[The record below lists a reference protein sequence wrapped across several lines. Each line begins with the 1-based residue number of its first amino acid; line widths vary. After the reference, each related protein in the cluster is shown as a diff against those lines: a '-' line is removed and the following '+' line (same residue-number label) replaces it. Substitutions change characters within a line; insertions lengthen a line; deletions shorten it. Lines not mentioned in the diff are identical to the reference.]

1 MLWGACL
8 EYKHETGPAIPEI
21 ATHLSGARND
31 GKGREMASIESVKA
45 REILDSRGNPTIEV
59 EVVLVDGTAGV
70 SSVPSGASTGK
81 YEALELRDGD
91 KSRYGG
97 LGVLKAIKHINGE
110 IASTIVGMS
119 ALEQAAIDQRLIELD
134 GTANKARLGANALLG
149 TSLAVAKA
157 GASFRGI
164 PLYRYLGGARANLL
178 PVPMLNILNGGK
190 HALGSTDF
198 QEFMIMP
205 VGAAN
210 FNKALQISSEVYHS
224 LLKVLGDKGLSTN
237 VGDEGGFAPRL
248 PSNKDALEL
257 ILAAIDMA
265 GYKAG
270 QDLFI
275 ALDPAASTFYQGGK
289 HHSAHGKYVLSQE
302 GVTLSS
308 TEMIDFYVKLAS
320 DYPVVSI
327 EDGLAEDDWASWS
340 LLTAQLGKQTQIVG
354 DDLYATNMERLEKGI
369 AQKASNSILIKPNQI
384 GTLSETLAVT
394 KRAQQAGW
402 TTIISHRSGETEDTT
417 IADLAV
423 ASNAGLIKAGAPCR
437 SERLAKYNRL
447 LRIEEELRGTAQ
459 YPGKKALYNL
469 ERIK

>member
-1 MLWGACL
+1 MRLL
-8 EYKHETGPAIPEI
+8 RY
-21 ATHLSGARND
+21 ARND
-31 GKGREMASIESVKA
+31 GKAMEIASIKSVKA

-59 EVVLVDGTAGV
+59 EVVLADGTAGV
-70 SSVPSGASTGK
+70 AAVPSGASTGK
-81 YEALELRDGD
+81 HEAVELRDGD
-91 KSRYGG
+91 KSRYWG
-97 LGVLKAIKHINGE
+97 LGVLKAIEHVNNE
-110 IASTIVGMS
+110 IGSAISGMS

-134 GTANKARLGANALLG
+134 GTANKARIGANAILG
-149 TSLAVAKA
+149 TSLAIAKA
-157 GASFRGI
+157 GANSRGI

-190 HALGSTDF
+190 HARGSTDF

-210 FNKALQISSEVYHS
+210 FNQAMQIGSEVYHA
-224 LLKVLGDKGLSTN
+224 LHKVLEDKSLSTN

-257 ILAAIDMA
+257 ILSAIDMA
-265 GYKAG
+265 GYKAD

-275 ALDPAASTFYQGGK
+275 ALDPAASALYQD
-289 HHSAHGKYVLSQE
+289 GKYVLSQE
-302 GVTLSS
+302 GVTLGS
-308 TEMIDFYVKLAS
+308 TEMIDYYVKLVS
-320 DYPVVSI
+320 DYPVISI
-327 EDGLAEDDWASWS
+327 EDGLAEDDWAGWP
-340 LLTAQLGKQTQIVG
+340 LLTAQLGKQTQLVG

-369 AQKASNSILIKPNQI
+369 AKKASNSILIKPNQI
-384 GTLSETLAVT
+384 GTLSETLAVI

-447 LRIEEELRGTAQ
+447 LRIEEDLGKAAQ
-459 YPGKKALYNL
+459 YPGKRALYNL

>member
-1 MLWGACL
+1 
-8 EYKHETGPAIPEI
+8 
-21 ATHLSGARND
+21 
-31 GKGREMASIESVKA
+31 MASIESVKA

-59 EVVLVDGTAGV
+59 EVVLADGTIGV
-70 SSVPSGASTGK
+70 AAVPSGASTGK
-81 YEALELRDGD
+81 YEAVELRDGD
-91 KSRYGG
+91 KSRYRG
-97 LGVLKAIKHINGE
+97 LGVLKAIEHVNSE
-110 IASTIVGMS
+110 IASTIAGMS

-134 GTANKARLGANALLG
+134 GTANKARLGANALLA
-149 TSLAVAKA
+149 TSLALAKA
-157 GASFRGI
+157 GASFRGV

-210 FNKALQISSEVYHS
+210 FHKAIQMSSEIYHS
-224 LLKVLGDKGLSTN
+224 LRKVLEDKGLSTN

-257 ILAAIDMA
+257 ILAAIDMS

-275 ALDPAASTFYQGGK
+275 ALDPAASTFYQD
-289 HHSAHGKYVLSQE
+289 GKYVLSRE
-302 GVTLSS
+302 GVTIDS
-308 TEMIDFYVKLAS
+308 TEMIDYYVKLAS
-320 DYPVVSI
+320 DYPVISI

-384 GTLSETLAVT
+384 GTLSETLAVI

-423 ASNAGLIKAGAPCR
+423 ASNAGFIKAGAPCR

-447 LRIEEELRGTAQ
+447 LRIEEELGEAAQ
-459 YPGKKALYNL
+459 YPGKRALYNL
-469 ERIK
+469 ERMK

>member
-1 MLWGACL
+1 MT
-8 EYKHETGPAIPEI
+8 ERKT
-21 ATHLSGARND
+21 
-31 GKGREMASIESVKA
+31 ASIKSVKA

-59 EVVLVDGTAGV
+59 EGVLADGTAGIA
-70 SSVPSGASTGK
+70 SVPSGASTGK
-81 YEALELRDGD
+81 YEAVELRDGD
-91 KSRYGG
+91 KRRYRG
-97 LGVLKAIKHINGE
+97 LGVLKAVEHVNTE
-110 IASTIVGMS
+110 IASAIVGMS

-149 TSLAVAKA
+149 TSLAIAKA
-157 GASFRGI
+157 GAGFRRV
-164 PLYRYLGGARANLL
+164 PLYRYLGGAKAKQL

-190 HALGSTDF
+190 HASGSVDF
-198 QEFMIMP
+198 QEFMIVP

-210 FNKALQISSEVYHS
+210 FHKAMQMSSEVYHS
-224 LLKVLGDKGLSTN
+224 LRKVLEDKRLSTN
-237 VGDEGGFAPRL
+237 VGDEGGFAPKL

-275 ALDPAASTFYQGGK
+275 ALDPAASTFYQD
-289 HHSAHGKYVLSQE
+289 GKYVLSRE

-308 TEMIDFYVKLAS
+308 TEMINYYVKLVS
-320 DYPVVSI
+320 DYPLISI

-340 LLTAQLGKQTQIVG
+340 LLTAKLGKQIQFVG
-354 DDLYATNMERLEKGI
+354 DDLYATNMKRLEKGI

-384 GTLSETLAVT
+384 GTLSETLAVI

-423 ASNAGLIKAGAPCR
+423 ASNAGFIKAGALCR

-447 LRIEEELRGTAQ
+447 LRIEEELGEAAQ
-459 YPGKKALYNL
+459 YPGKRALYNL
-469 ERIK
+469 ERMK

>member
-1 MLWGACL
+1 
-8 EYKHETGPAIPEI
+8 
-21 ATHLSGARND
+21 
-31 GKGREMASIESVKA
+31 MAHIESVKA
-45 REILDSRGNPTIEV
+45 REILDSRGNPTIEAV
-59 EVVLVDGTAGV
+59 VVLVDGTAGV
-70 SSVPSGASTGK
+70 ASVPSGASTGK
-81 YEALELRDGD
+81 YEAVELRDGD

-97 LGVLKAIKHINGE
+97 LGVLKAIEHVNTE
-110 IASTIVGMS
+110 IASAIVGMS
-119 ALEQAAIDQRLIELD
+119 ALEQSAIDQRLIELD
-134 GTANKARLGANALLG
+134 GTANKARLGANAILG

-157 GASFRGI
+157 GASFRGV

-210 FNKALQISSEVYHS
+210 FHKALQISSEVYHS
-224 LLKVLGDKGLSTN
+224 LRKVLEDKGLNTN
-237 VGDEGGFAPRL
+237 VGDEGGFAPGL

-270 QDLFI
+270 QDIFI
-275 ALDPAASTFYQGGK
+275 ALDTAASTFYQ
-289 HHSAHGKYVLSQE
+289 HGKYVLSRE
-302 GVTLSS
+302 GVTLNS
-308 TEMIDFYVKLAS
+308 TEIIDYYVKLSS
-320 DYPVVSI
+320 DYPIISI
-327 EDGLAEDDWASWS
+327 EDGLAEDDWANWS
-340 LLTAQLGKQTQIVG
+340 SLTARLGKQIQLVG

-384 GTLSETLAVT
+384 GTLSETLAVI
-394 KRAQQAGW
+394 KRAQQARW

-423 ASNAGLIKAGAPCR
+423 ASNAGFIKAGAPCH

-447 LRIEEELRGTAQ
+447 LRIEEELREAAQ

-469 ERIK
+469 ERKK

>member
-1 MLWGACL
+1 MPL
-8 EYKHETGPAIPEI
+8 EI
-21 ATHLSGARND
+21 
-31 GKGREMASIESVKA
+31 ASIESVKA

-70 SSVPSGASTGK
+70 AAVPSGASTGK
-81 YEALELRDGD
+81 HEAVELRDGD

-97 LGVLKAIKHINGE
+97 LGVLKAIKHVNSE
-110 IASTIVGMS
+110 IASAIAGMS
-119 ALEQAAIDQRLIELD
+119 ALEQAAIDQRLIKLD

-149 TSLAVAKA
+149 TSLAVARA
-157 GASFRGI
+157 GASFRGV
-164 PLYRYLGGARANLL
+164 PLYRYLGESRANLL

-210 FNKALQISSEVYHS
+210 FHKAMQISSEVYHS
-224 LLKVLGDKGLSTN
+224 LHKVLEDKGLSTN

-275 ALDPAASTFYQGGK
+275 ALDPAASTFYRD
-289 HHSAHGKYVLSQE
+289 GKYVLSQE
-302 GVTLSS
+302 GVTFSS
-308 TEMIDFYVKLAS
+308 TEMIDYYVKLTS
-320 DYPVVSI
+320 DYPIISI
-327 EDGLAEDDWASWS
+327 EDGLAEDDWANWS
-340 LLTAQLGKQTQIVG
+340 LLTARLGKQIQFVG

-384 GTLSETLAVT
+384 GTLSETLAVI

-423 ASNAGLIKAGAPCR
+423 ASNAGLMKAGAPCR

-447 LRIEEELRGTAQ
+447 LRIEEELRETAK

-469 ERIK
+469 ERMK

>member
-1 MLWGACL
+1 MRS
-8 EYKHETGPAIPEI
+8 AI
-21 ATHLSGARND
+21 
-31 GKGREMASIESVKA
+31 ASIETVKA

-59 EVVLVDGTAGV
+59 EVILVDGTTGV
-70 SSVPSGASTGK
+70 ASVPSGASTGK
-81 YEALELRDGD
+81 YEAVELRDGD
-91 KSRYGG
+91 RSRYRG
-97 LGVLKAIKHINGE
+97 LGVLKAIEHVNTE
-110 IASTIVGMS
+110 IASAIVGMS
-119 ALEQAAIDQRLIELD
+119 TLEQAAIDQRLIELD

-210 FNKALQISSEVYHS
+210 FNKAMQMSSEVYYS
-224 LLKVLGDKGLSTN
+224 LRKVLEDKGLSTN

-248 PSNKDALEL
+248 SSNKDALEL
-257 ILAAIDMA
+257 ILAAINMA
-265 GYKAG
+265 GYKAD

-275 ALDPAASTFYQGGK
+275 ALDPAASTFYQ
-289 HHSAHGKYVLSQE
+289 HGKYVLSQE
-302 GVTLSS
+302 GITLSA
-308 TEMIDFYVKLAS
+308 TEMIDYYVKLAS
-320 DYPVVSI
+320 DYPVISI

-340 LLTAQLGKQTQIVG
+340 LLTAQLGKQIQLVG

-369 AQKASNSILIKPNQI
+369 AQKASNSILIKLNQI
-384 GTLSETLAVT
+384 GTLSETLAVI
-394 KRAQQAGW
+394 KRAQQARW

-423 ASNAGLIKAGAPCR
+423 ASNAGFIKAGAPCR

-447 LRIEEELRGTAQ
+447 LRIEEELGEAAQ
-459 YPGKKALYNL
+459 YPGKRALYNL
-469 ERIK
+469 ERMK

>member
-1 MLWGACL
+1 MSNI
-8 EYKHETGPAIPEI
+8 KT
-21 ATHLSGARND
+21 
-31 GKGREMASIESVKA
+31 VKA

-59 EVVLVDGTAGV
+59 EVVLADGTVGIAA
-70 SSVPSGASTGK
+70 VPSGASTGK
-81 YEALELRDGD
+81 YEAVELRDGD
-91 KSRYGG
+91 RNRYGG
-97 LGVLKAIKHINGE
+97 LGVLKAIEHVNTE
-110 IASTIVGMS
+110 IAAAIAGMS
-119 ALEQAAIDQRLIELD
+119 ALEQAAIDKRLIELD
-134 GTANKARLGANALLG
+134 GTATKARLGANAILG

-164 PLYRYLGGARANLL
+164 PLYRYLGGEGANLL

-190 HALGSTDF
+190 HASDSADF
-198 QEFMIMP
+198 QEFMIVP
-205 VGAAN
+205 VGAAS
-210 FNKALQISSEVYHS
+210 FNKAMQIGSEVYHS
-224 LLKVLGDKGLSTN
+224 LRTVIKDKGLSTN

-275 ALDPAASTFYQGGK
+275 ALDPAASEFYQGGK
-289 HHSAHGKYVLSQE
+289 HHSVHGKYALSQE

-308 TEMIDFYVKLAS
+308 TEMIDYYVKLVS
-320 DYPVVSI
+320 DYPIISI
-327 EDGLAEDDWASWS
+327 EDGLDEDDWASWS
-340 LLTAQLGKQTQIVG
+340 LLTAQLGKHTQLVG
-354 DDLYATNMERLEKGI
+354 DDLYVTSMERLEKGI

-384 GTLSETLAVT
+384 GTLSETLAAI

-423 ASNAGLIKAGAPCR
+423 ASNAGFIKSGAPCR

-447 LRIEEELRGTAQ
+447 LRIEEELGGAAQ
-459 YPGKKALYNL
+459 YPGKKAFYNL